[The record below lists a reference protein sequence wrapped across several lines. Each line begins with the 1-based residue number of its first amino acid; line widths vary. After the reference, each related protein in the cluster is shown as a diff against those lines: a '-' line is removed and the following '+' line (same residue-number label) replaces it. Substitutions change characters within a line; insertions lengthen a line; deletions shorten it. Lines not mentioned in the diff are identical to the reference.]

1 MCLAT
6 KAYLIGRSLCNT
18 LHRPLKVHT
27 IESERLFDI
36 KYSLILCKQ
45 NRNPTSPYILFKLII
60 VFFLVEEERDQLN
73 GMGNVCA

>member
-45 NRNPTSPYILFKLII
+45 YRNPTSPYILFKLII
-60 VFFLVEEERDQLN
+60 VFLVEEERDQLN

>member
-6 KAYLIGRSLCNT
+6 KAYLIGRSLCST

-60 VFFLVEEERDQLN
+60 VFLVEEERDQLN